1 MLPHSHINQI
11 LQTDM
16 SIKLSEFIFEYG
28 MFLAKFGT
36 VLVVVV
42 ALIAVV
48 LILYLRAKSGGDEH
62 LDIKNIN
69 HKFEHMQLILESAI
83 LSKKEFK
90 QSVKNAKALHK
101 KEEKLSEQED
111 TRRRIFV
118 LDFKGDIRA
127 SEVASLREEISSLL
141 TVTKEGD
148 EVVVLV
154 ESGGGT
160 VHGYGLAA
168 SQLRRIRDKNIKL
181 TVAVDKVAA
190 SGGYMMACVADHI
203 IAAPFA
209 ILGSIGVLAQIPNFN
224 KLLKKHNIEFEQ
236 IAAGKYKRTLTM
248 FGENTEADR
257 EKLREELEETHIL
270 FKDFIKENRTEVDI
284 ERIATGEHWYG
295 KQALDLGLIDAI
307 MTSDDYL
314 SAATE
319 NANIYAIE
327 YVRKKPFIEKIFSST
342 IKLFQQER
350 Y

>member
-1 MLPHSHINQI
+1 
-11 LQTDM
+11 M
-16 SIKLSEFIFEYG
+16 SAKFSEFIFEYG

-36 VLVVVV
+36 VLLAVVAVVV
-42 ALIAVV
+42 AILV
-48 LILYLRAKSGGDEH
+48 LFLRAKGAGDEH

-69 HKFEHMQLILESAI
+69 HKFEHMQLMLESAI

-90 QSVKNAKALHK
+90 QSVKDAKALHK
-101 KEEKLSEQED
+101 KEDKKSEESD
-111 TRRRIFV
+111 VRRRVFV

-141 TVTKEGD
+141 TVTTDKD

-168 SQLRRIRDKNIKL
+168 SQLKRIRDKNVKL

-224 KLLKKHNIEFEQ
+224 KLLKKHDINFEQ

-257 EKLREELEETHIL
+257 NKLKEELEETHIL
-270 FKDFIKENRTEVDI
+270 FKDFVKQNRDEI
-284 ERIATGEHWYG
+284 EIEKIATGEHWYG
-295 KQALDLGLIDAI
+295 QQALDLGLIDEI
-307 MTSDDYL
+307 KTSDDYL
-314 SAATE
+314 SSATAD
-319 NANIYAIE
+319 ANIYAIE
-327 YVRKKPFIEKIFSST
+327 YVRKKPFLEKLFSST
-342 IKLFQQER
+342 VKLFQQDI